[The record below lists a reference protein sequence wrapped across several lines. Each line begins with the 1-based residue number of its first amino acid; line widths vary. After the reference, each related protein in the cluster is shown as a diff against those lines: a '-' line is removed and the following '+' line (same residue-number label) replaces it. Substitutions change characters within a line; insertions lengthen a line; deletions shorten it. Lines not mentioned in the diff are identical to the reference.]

1 MAKIYYK
8 VGIIAS
14 IIIVTGGMLTFAMAW
29 RSIGFTE
36 DFLSSWLSS
45 FALCVLCV
53 APLGSVISVL
63 VNKVL
68 QRVLP
73 ANTSAVRLN
82 TIFGLCMALI
92 MESIMAC
99 VTTWHLTAAANIHD
113 FISLWSSVLLT
124 ALPIGIVISIV
135 LSLIIKPRLQLF
147 WNS

>member
-8 VGIIAS
+8 IGIIAS
-14 IIIVTGGMLTFAMAW
+14 IVIVAGGMLTFAMTW
-29 RSIGFTE
+29 RSVGFSD

-45 FALCVLCV
+45 FALSVVCV

-63 VNKVL
+63 VNKALV
-68 QRVLP
+68 RILP
-73 ANTSAVRLN
+73 RNISKVKLN

-99 VTTWHLTAAANIHD
+99 VTTWHLTTISTMHE
-113 FISLWSSVLLT
+113 FITLWYSVLLT
-124 ALPIGIVISIV
+124 ALPIGIVISVV
-135 LSLIIKPRLQLF
+135 LSLIIKPKLQLF

>member
-36 DFLSSWLSS
+36 SFLSSWLSS
-45 FALCVLCV
+45 FVLCVLCI

-63 VNKVL
+63 VNKAL

-73 ANTSAVRLN
+73 RNTSAVKLN

-99 VTTWHLTAAANIHD
+99 VTTWHLTSAATMND
-113 FISLWSSVLLT
+113 FVSLWSSVLLT

>member
-8 VGIIAS
+8 IGIIAT

-36 DFLSSWLSS
+36 DFLSSWFSS
-45 FALCVLCV
+45 FVLCVLCI

-63 VNKVL
+63 VNKSL
-68 QRVLP
+68 LRVLP
-73 ANTSAVRLN
+73 SNTSEVILN
-82 TIFGLCMALI
+82 TYFGLCMALI
-92 MESIMAC
+92 MESIMAF
-99 VTTWHLTAAANIHD
+99 VTTWHLTTTASIND
-113 FISLWSSVLLT
+113 FIRLWASVLLT

-135 LSLIIKPRLQLF
+135 LSLIIKPKLQLF